1 MRKPTPFLWF
11 DDQAED
17 AANYYVSIF
26 PNSKITDVS
35 RYREAGPRPA
45 GMVMTVSFDVNGQ
58 DFIALNGG
66 PQYTFDEA
74 VSFMVNCETQAEV
87 DTLWD
92 RILADGGD
100 AIACGWIKDKF
111 GLCWQVVP
119 EELFELLSADDREAA
134 QRAMTAMMDMVKLDV
149 NALRAAFDGKSVPA

>member
-1 MRKPTPFLWF
+1 LWF

-26 PNSKITDVS
+26 PNSKITDVN
-35 RYREAGPRPA
+35 RYGEAGPRPA
-45 GMVMTVSFDVNGQ
+45 GMVMTVGFEVNGQ

-92 RILADGGD
+92 RILADGGET
-100 AIACGWIKDKF
+100 IACGWIKDKF

-119 EELFELLSADDREAA
+119 EELFDLLSADDREAA
-134 QRAMTAMMDMVKLDV
+134 QRAMTAMLEMVKLDV